1 MNPGASAAHHSVHH
15 GCNHALG
22 QITVTTMALR
32 MTYMAS
38 PAAALSM
45 PVERVL
51 DIKLGTVLGIA
62 FALVFSSVDDR
73 MHLHAHR
80 SKGAAGR

>member
-1 MNPGASAAHHSVHH
+1 
-15 GCNHALG
+15 
-22 QITVTTMALR
+22 MALR

-38 PAAALSM
+38 PAAALGM
-45 PVERVL
+45 PVERVH

>member
-22 QITVTTMALR
+22 QSTVTTMALR

-51 DIKLGTVLGIA
+51 
-62 FALVFSSVDDR
+62 VFSSVDDR

>member
-1 MNPGASAAHHSVHH
+1 
-15 GCNHALG
+15 
-22 QITVTTMALR
+22 MALR

-62 FALVFSSVDDR
+62 FALAFSSVDDR

>member
-1 MNPGASAAHHSVHH
+1 
-15 GCNHALG
+15 
-22 QITVTTMALR
+22 MALR

-38 PAAALSM
+38 PAVALCM
-45 PVERVL
+45 PGGRVL
-51 DIKLGTVLGIA
+51 GTKLGTVLGIA
-62 FALVFSSVDDR
+62 FALVFCSVDDR

>member
-1 MNPGASAAHHSVHH
+1 
-15 GCNHALG
+15 
-22 QITVTTMALR
+22 MALR

-51 DIKLGTVLGIA
+51 DTLLRAVLGIA
-62 FALVFSSVDDR
+62 FALAFSSVDDR

>member
-1 MNPGASAAHHSVHH
+1 M
-15 GCNHALG
+15 
-22 QITVTTMALR
+22 TTMALR

>member
-1 MNPGASAAHHSVHH
+1 
-15 GCNHALG
+15 
-22 QITVTTMALR
+22 
-32 MTYMAS
+32 
-38 PAAALSM
+38 M

-51 DIKLGTVLGIA
+51 DTKLGTVLGIA
-62 FALVFSSVDDR
+62 FALAFSSVDDR

>member
-1 MNPGASAAHHSVHH
+1 
-15 GCNHALG
+15 
-22 QITVTTMALR
+22 MALR

-51 DIKLGTVLGIA
+51 DTKRRTVLGIA

>member
-1 MNPGASAAHHSVHH
+1 MHH

>member
-1 MNPGASAAHHSVHH
+1 MHH

-45 PVERVL
+45 LVERVL
-51 DIKLGTVLGIA
+51 DTKLGTVLGIA

>member
-1 MNPGASAAHHSVHH
+1 MHH
-15 GCNHALG
+15 GCNYALG
-22 QITVTTMALR
+22 KITVTPMARLV
-32 MTYMAS
+32 MYLAS
-38 PAAALSM
+38 PAVDANM

-51 DIKLGTVLGIA
+51 DTKLGTVLGIA

>member
-1 MNPGASAAHHSVHH
+1 MHH

-45 PVERVL
+45 LVERVL
-51 DIKLGTVLGIA
+51 DTKLGTVLGIA

-80 SKGAAGR
+80 SKSAAGR

>member
-1 MNPGASAAHHSVHH
+1 MHHSVHH

>member
-1 MNPGASAAHHSVHH
+1 MHH

-32 MTYMAS
+32 MTYMAPPS
-38 PAAALSM
+38 LAASM

-51 DIKLGTVLGIA
+51 DTMLGAVLGIA